1 MIEGSDLWIET
12 WCPWMTKGQ
21 IAFYKD
27 HSHGWIYDPNLNP
40 WLQLSYEHR
49 VILTRVLAWCGY
61 LARSS
66 SSRAAKREN
75 QSFALSASA
84 FHIALLFLVQICV
97 WSRKSAASPYNHS
110 SILLR
115 FQFIFSPLNFV
126 FCGLSFS
133 RFWLPSCY
141 SVLFFIS
148 FFVSPPG
155 RRARILLR
163 CASYAAAKS
172 HGRWDIVTVLDGR

>member
-21 IAFYKD
+21 IAFCKD
-27 HSHGWIYDPNLNP
+27 HSHGWIYYPNLNP

-49 VILTRVLAWCGY
+49 VILTRVLARCGY

-66 SSRAAKREN
+66 SSRAAKGEN

-84 FHIALLFLVQICV
+84 LHIALLFLVQICV
-97 WSRKSAASPYNHS
+97 WSRKSPASPYNTREFYSAFNLFFRLWISCSVAFS
-110 SILLR
+110 S
-115 FQFIFSPLNFV
+115 
-126 FCGLSFS
+126 S

-163 CASYAAAKS
+163 CASYAAVKS